1 MESVKLDFLVV
12 VVEFG
17 YVTKSLELKGIRGH
31 FLDGVSPLFCV
42 ATTGVRF

>member
-17 YVTKSLELKGIRGH
+17 YVAKSLECTGIRGH
-31 FLDGVSPLFCV
+31 FVGGVSPFFCV
-42 ATTGVRF
+42 ATSGVHF